1 MRHRDCA
8 HSARCFGVCL
18 YIVASRAIPT
28 GSFKVEHHK
37 GGSMPQF
44 GLKMTVKRC
53 RGEQSR
59 WWGSAGNVDVMTY
72 GNKNAYGIGRRSE
85 LFTHEDDGP

>member
-1 MRHRDCA
+1 
-8 HSARCFGVCL
+8 
-18 YIVASRAIPT
+18 
-28 GSFKVEHHK
+28 
-37 GGSMPQF
+37 MPQF

-85 LFTHEDDGP
+85 LFTHEDDGHKFDSYIGQGTLVFPVLQDCTTEFCLRG